1 MATTLVGFGYDI
13 HRLEEGR
20 PMTLGGVRL
29 PNADR
34 GPVAH
39 SDGDVLLHALCDA
52 LLGAVGLEDIGH
64 HFPDTDPAYKNAN
77 SLDLLRRVVELLREE
92 GGTPVNVDCTL
103 VLERP
108 KIAPFR
114 PQMRATIAEALGL
127 PEKRVSVKATTNEQL
142 DAIGTGD
149 GVAAFAVATV
159 EVTA

>member
-1 MATTLVGFGYDI
+1 MSVTLVGFGYDI

-29 PNADR
+29 PDADR

-64 HFPDTDPAYKNAN
+64 HFPDTDPAFKNAN
-77 SLDLLRRVVELLREE
+77 SLDLLRHVLELLRREKAV
-92 GGTPVNVDCTL
+92 PVNVDCTL

-114 PQMRATIAEALGL
+114 PLMRAAIAEAMGL
-127 PEKRVSVKATTNEQL
+127 PEKRVSVKATTNEKL
-142 DAIGTGD
+142 GAIGAGE

-159 EVTA
+159 SAAG